1 MEEGEKHG
9 GKEERGSRWVGGW
22 TGGWVGTRE
31 REKGRGRIEREGPF
45 QGVKSL

>member
-1 MEEGEKHG
+1 MEERR
-9 GKEERGSRWVGGW
+9 KEGVGGW

-31 REKGRGRIEREGPF
+31 REKGRGGIEREGPF